1 MKKVFALLLVMTLVL
16 GLAACVGTE
25 EKCMSY
31 EEFKAAEV
39 NDKVVIEAYVQA
51 TQSWWSDNGK
61 GKITVYLQEP
71 NGAYFAYEMA
81 CEEADAAK
89 LTPGTKIRVD
99 GFKAEWSG
107 EVEIVDATFTFVDAE
122 AWKAEA
128 LDVTALLGKDELI
141 DHQNEFVCFKN
152 LSVVK
157 VEYKNGAPGDDIYVT
172 VSPDGEAEYSFCV
185 ESYLT
190 GPDTD
195 VYKTVGELQ
204 VGDKIDVEGFL
215 YWYTGV
221 NTHITS
227 VKKAA

>member
-1 MKKVFALLLVMTLVL
+1 MKKVFALLLAMTLVL

-31 EEFKAAEV
+31 EEFKDAEV
-39 NDKVVIEAYVQA
+39 DDKVVIEAYVQA
-51 TQSWWSDNGK
+51 TQGWWSDNGK
-61 GKITVYLQEP
+61 GKITAYLQDKDG
-71 NGAYFAYEMA
+71 GAYFVYEMA

-89 LTPGTKIRVD
+89 LAPGMKIRVD
-99 GFKAEWSG
+99 GFKAEWAG
-107 EVEIVDATFTFVDAE
+107 EVEIIDATFTFIDE
-122 AWKAEA
+122 AQWTAEA

-141 DHQNEFVCFKN
+141 DHQNQFVSFKN
-152 LSVVK
+152 MSVVK

-172 VSPDGEAEYSFCV
+172 LSPDGENEYSFCV

-190 GPDTD
+190 GPDTE

-215 YWYTGV
+215 YWYNGV
-221 NTHITS
+221 NPHITS
-227 VKKAA
+227 VKKV